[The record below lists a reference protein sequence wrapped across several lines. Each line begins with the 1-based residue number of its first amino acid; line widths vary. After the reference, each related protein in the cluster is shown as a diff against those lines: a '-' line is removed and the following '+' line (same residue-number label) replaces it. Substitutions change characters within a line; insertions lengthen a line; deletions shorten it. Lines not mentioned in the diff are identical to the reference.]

1 MGCYFC
7 YPADKCEDNLVETE
21 AYAIIPQF
29 VYTQN
34 ISQRLYTVKEEIHET
49 SECLN

>member
-29 VYTQN
+29 VYSKYKPKTLHC
-34 ISQRLYTVKEEIHET
+34 QRRNPRNK
-49 SECLN
+49 